1 MAKVNNVVHI
11 KFEVFI
17 FSFYFFGYRK
27 SHGLTSTSTVMYFLL
42 PVQERD
48 DDEEEIHCR

>member
-1 MAKVNNVVHI
+1 MVKVMYVDDV
-11 KFEVFI
+11 FEVFI

-27 SHGLTSTSTVMYFLL
+27 SHGTSTVMYFLL